1 MQTADADRTAARP
14 WSVQSAVLPPKV
26 VKKNLAL
33 EFVEMSELRA
43 DVWPEDLAPADTPS
57 TPRPG
62 RPPVINIKTWL
73 ECFARLAVVLVSWF
87 PEKGPELWAYPSTIL
102 NAAHSYEGATWVT
115 YDRQFRREMLAW
127 KDLNWSVPNS
137 RLYNEA
143 FTGRAK
149 IMQRCQHCLLEDHG
163 STGCPQHPNPMLVG
177 WFHPPVSLP
186 QLASLAAAV
195 PTPPS
200 TSPKTP
206 GAEVCR
212 NFHADRCRFSRCLF
226 VHSCSD
232 CAGPP
237 ELPTL
242 AGSTSIAGAAAQPAF
257 QKGPQQP
264 PVPPVCSATPKP
276 GALDGIGPPCTVGER
291 TPLTVRG
298 AFLGQHVLCQLFRA
312 VYLCLLTQSFII
324 YPRSFILH
332 HVYQSVC

>member
-1 MQTADADRTAARP
+1 M
-14 WSVQSAVLPPKV
+14 
-26 VKKNLAL
+26 
-33 EFVEMSELRA
+33 
-43 DVWPEDLAPADTPS
+43 
-57 TPRPG
+57 
-62 RPPVINIKTWL
+62 
-73 ECFARLAVVLVSWF
+73 SWF

-115 YDRQFRREMLAW
+115 HDRLFRREMLAW

-186 QLASLAAAV
+186 QLASVAAAV

-212 NFHADRCRFSRCLF
+212 NFHADRCRFSCCLF

-237 ELPTL
+237 ELLTL

-264 PVPPVCSATPKP
+264 PVPLRYPKTRGPRRHRPALHSRRTDPPYSQGRIPWTACIVPIIPCSVLVSPDAVIYHLSSFIYSPSCIPVCMLIFQFVSYNNA
-276 GALDGIGPPCTVGER
+276 
-291 TPLTVRG
+291 
-298 AFLGQHVLCQLFRA
+298 Q
-312 VYLCLLTQSFII
+312 
-324 YPRSFILH
+324 
-332 HVYQSVC
+332 